1 MSTYTKVA
9 IGLAVLG
16 VALYFGR
23 KTPIGQQ
30 ILAAYPWNGMSA
42 TPNIVSQPFPVPSV

>member
-1 MSTYTKVA
+1 MGLYPKVA
-9 IGLAVLG
+9 IGVAVLG

-30 ILAAYPWNGMSA
+30 ILSAYPWNGMSA
-42 TPNIVSQPFPVPSV
+42 TPNIVSAPFPVPSV